1 MEINIR
7 MNIEDGKIVNFRLF
21 EAGSSVMEYNCPL
34 RVNEAVRKVKNELD
48 RLTESKVSY
57 SNYIL
62 KDDEGHMTAYKS
74 TSAENAIKRA
84 KRTFGG
90 NWRLEAEIK

>member
-21 EAGSSVMEYNCPL
+21 EAGTSVMEYNCPL

-48 RLTESKVSY
+48 RLAGCKVRYSK
-57 SNYIL
+57 YIL
-62 KDDEGHMTAYKS
+62 RDDDGHITAYKS

-84 KRTFGG
+84 RRTFGG
-90 NWRLEAEIK
+90 EWRLEATIK

>member
-7 MNIEDGKIVNFRLF
+7 MNIEDGEIVNFRLF

-48 RLTESKVSY
+48 RLTDSKVSY
-57 SNYIL
+57 STYIL
-62 KDDEGHMTAYKS
+62 KDDAGHITAYKS
-74 TSAENAIKRA
+74 TSEENAIKRA
-84 KRTFGG
+84 ERTFGG
-90 NWRLEAEIK
+90 KWRLEATIK

>member
-21 EAGSSVMEYNCPL
+21 EAGTSVMEYNCPL

-48 RLTESKVSY
+48 RLAGCKVRY
-57 SNYIL
+57 SQYIL
-62 KDDEGHMTAYKS
+62 KDDDGHITAYKS

-90 NWRLEAEIK
+90 NWRLEAEIR

>member
-1 MEINIR
+1 MEVNIK
-7 MNIEDGKIVNFRLF
+7 IKVEAGKIASFFLSEDGKK
-21 EAGSSVMEYNCPL
+21 VMEYNCPL

-57 SNYIL
+57 SKYIL
-62 KDDEGHMTAYKS
+62 RDDDGHITAYKS

-90 NWRLEAEIK
+90 EWRLEATIK